1 MCDHKTFIQ
10 DIENNGSTN
19 FIKLSKGIYENCTQ
33 EQAEAF
39 VQEMINMVNEGKV
52 KTKHDWTLAKNKIQ
66 KIVHAIVGTVPMN
79 YTYLNLIRTQQINPS
94 PIFRQLSVA
103 HAVRENSGINEVAT
117 MTSPTPNGQKFSCK
131 YNCAYCPEE
140 PGSVRSYIRGGPTA
154 ERGFQNDYDPVK
166 QVHDRLSVLFLNGHE
181 IDKLEVSVLGGTWD
195 SYPIDYQE
203 WYITGLY
210 YGANTFYDNK
220 SVSLREMKTLEEEK
234 LINETA
240 LVRVIGLTVE
250 TRPDQIDAEQIK
262 RLLRYGCTRIQIG
275 VQHLDDRILK
285 IVKRDCYKKD
295 TIRAI
300 RNLKDAGL
308 KVDIHLMPQ
317 LPGASIEDDRMMF
330 IEILDNPDVQADQ
343 IKIYPCET
351 TPWTKIEKW
360 FLNGTYTPYPNE
372 DMIDMLVDFKIIIHP
387 WIRLNRVVRDALP
400 SHAIAGVTQANL
412 RQIIH
417 NEMAKKGQ
425 LCRCIRCRE
434 VGNIPSRVNQIN
446 EAVMMVRTYE
456 ASGGTEYFISMETPD
471 EKVIYGFCRLRL
483 TSMAGYIT
491 NTDEELVNG
500 VSYLNE
506 HAFIRELHVYGRIN
520 RVNSDSGNVQNRGF
534 GRMMI
539 AKAEMIAMQNGYTKM
554 AIISG
559 VGVREYYR
567 KFGYELT
574 GAYMTKI
581 MTMTTT
587 KKTMQPEN
595 DHLFITI
602 LLTGLITVIIIRL
615 IAKFYYYY

>member
-1 MCDHKTFIQ
+1 MCEHKTFIQ
-10 DIENNGSTN
+10 DIENNGTTN
-19 FIKLSKGIYENCTQ
+19 FIKSKKGIYETCTQ

-39 VQEMINMVNEGKV
+39 VQEMLQMINDGKV

-66 KIVHAIVGTVPMN
+66 KTVRAVVGTVPMN
-79 YTYLNLIRTQQINPS
+79 YAYLNLIRTQQITPS
-94 PIFRQLSVA
+94 PIFRQFSVSNV
-103 HAVRENSGINEVAT
+103 VRENSGINEVAT
-117 MTSPTPNGQKFSCK
+117 MTSPTPFGQNFSCK
-131 YNCAYCPEE
+131 YNCAYCPDQ

-154 ERGFQNDYDPVK
+154 ERGFQNDYDPIE
-166 QVHDRLSVLFLNGHE
+166 QVHDRLSVLFLTGHE
-181 IDKLEVSVLGGTWD
+181 VDKLEVSVLGGTWD

-210 YGANTFYDNK
+210 YGANTFYDDK
-220 SVSLREMKTLEEEK
+220 SATLRPMKTLEEEK

-240 LVRVIGLTVE
+240 LVRVIGLTIE
-250 TRPDQIDAEQIK
+250 TRPDQIDSDEIN
-262 RLLRYGCTRIQIG
+262 RLLRYGCTRVQIG

-285 IVKRDCYKKD
+285 IVQRDCYKKD

-300 RNLKDAGL
+300 RNLKDVGM

-317 LPGASIEDDRMMF
+317 LPGASVQDDRMMF

-360 FLNGTYTPYPNE
+360 FLDGTYVPYPNE
-372 DMIDMLVDFKIIIHP
+372 EMIDMIVDFKITVHP

-400 SHAIAGVTQANL
+400 NHAIAGNTHANL
-412 RQIIH
+412 RQLIQ
-417 NEMAKKGQ
+417 NEMCKKGQ

-434 VGNIPSRVNQIN
+434 VGNIPSRVNQIQD
-446 EAVMMVRTYE
+446 AVMKIRTYE
-456 ASGGTEYFISMETPD
+456 ASEGTEYFISMETPD

-483 TSMAGYIT
+483 SVMGGYIT
-491 NTDEELVNG
+491 NLDGKTVNS
-500 VSYLNE
+500 VSYLNN

-539 AKAEMIAMQNGYTKM
+539 AKAEEIAYQHGYTKM

-574 GAYMTKI
+574 GAYMTKDI
-581 MTMTTT
+581 S
-587 KKTMQPEN
+587 KKNKQSEKDP
-595 DHLFITI
+595 LFITI
-602 LLTGLITVIIIRL
+602 FLVGLITLIIIRL
-615 IAKFYYYY
+615 IAKLYYYH

>member
-10 DIENNGSTN
+10 DIENNGTTN
-19 FIKLSKGIYENCTQ
+19 FIQLSKGIYENCTQ

-39 VQEMINMVNEGKV
+39 VQEMITMVNEGKV

-117 MTSPTPNGQKFSCK
+117 MTSPTPFGQNFSCK

-262 RLLRYGCTRIQIG
+262 RLLRYGCTRVQIG

-295 TIRAI
+295 TLRAI

-351 TPWTKIEKW
+351 TPWTEIEKW
-360 FLNGTYTPYPNE
+360 FLDGTYTPYPNE

-483 TSMAGYIT
+483 TAMAGYIT

-500 VSYLNE
+500 VPYLNE

-567 KFGYELT
+567 KFDYQLT
-574 GAYMTKI
+574 GAYMTKT

-587 KKTMQPEN
+587 KKTMQPEK

-615 IAKFYYYY
+615 FAKFYYYY

>member
-10 DIENNGSTN
+10 DIENNGTTN
-19 FIKLSKGIYENCTQ
+19 FIKMMDIYKNCTQ
-33 EQAEAF
+33 EQAESF
-39 VQEMINMVNEGKV
+39 VIEMINYIETGKV
-52 KTKHDWTLAKNKIQ
+52 QTKHDWTLAKNKIQ
-66 KIVHAIVGTVPMN
+66 KTVHAVVGTVALN
-79 YTYLNLIRTQQINPS
+79 YAYLNLVRTKKINRS
-94 PIFRQLSVA
+94 TKFRDFAVA

-117 MTSPTPNGQKFSCK
+117 MTSPTPFGLNFSCK
-131 YNCAYCPEE
+131 YNCAYCPDQ

-154 ERGFQNDYDPVK
+154 ERGFQNDYDPVQ
-166 QVHDRLSVLFLNGHE
+166 QVHDRLSALFLNGHE
-181 IDKLEVSVLGGTWD
+181 IDKLEVLVLGGTWD

-210 YGANTFYDNK
+210 YGANTFYDDK
-220 SVSLREMKTLEEEK
+220 TVSLREIKSLEEEK

-240 LVRVIGLTVE
+240 LVRVIGLTLE
-250 TRPDQIDAEQIK
+250 TRPDQIDSAQIN
-262 RLLRYGCTRIQIG
+262 RILRYGCTRVQIG

-285 IVKRDCYKKD
+285 IVQRDCYKKD

-300 RNLKDAGL
+300 RNLKDAGM

-317 LPGASIEDDRMMF
+317 LPGASIEDDLMMF
-330 IEILDNPDVQADQ
+330 IEILENPDVQADQ

-360 FLNGTYTPYPNE
+360 FIEGSYTPYPNE
-372 DMIDMLVDFKIIIHP
+372 HMIDMIINFKTVVHP

-400 SHAIAGVTQANL
+400 SHAIAGNPHGNL
-412 RQIIH
+412 RQLIQ
-417 NEMAKKGQ
+417 NQMSKNGQ
-425 LCRCIRCRE
+425 YCRCIRCRE
-434 VGNIPSRVNQIN
+434 VGNIPSRVNQISQ
-446 EAVMMVRTYE
+446 AVMKIRTYE
-456 ASGGTEYFISMETPD
+456 ASNGTEYFISMETPD

-483 TSMAGYIT
+483 TATAGHIT
-491 NTDEELVNG
+491 NTDDEFVNG
-500 VSYLNE
+500 ISYLND

-539 AKAEMIAMQNGYTKM
+539 AKAEMIAMQNGYSKM

-567 KFGYELT
+567 KFGYNLT
-574 GAYMTKI
+574 GAYMTKHL
-581 MTMTTT
+581 T
-587 KKTMQPEN
+587 KPQQKDP
-595 DHLFITI
+595 LFITI
-602 LLTGLITVIIIRL
+602 LISGLIIAIIIRL
-615 IAKFYYYY
+615 ITKFFKY